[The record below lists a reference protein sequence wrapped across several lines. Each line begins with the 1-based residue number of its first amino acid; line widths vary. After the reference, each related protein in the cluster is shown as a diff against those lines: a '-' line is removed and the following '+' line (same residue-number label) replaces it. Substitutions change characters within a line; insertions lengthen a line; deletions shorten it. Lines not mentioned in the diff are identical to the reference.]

1 MVNGRFI
8 CIFIFIYLFSATG
21 VFATH
26 NRAGEITFRQ
36 IGNLTIEVTVTTY
49 TKASSVAADRDSLEF
64 FWGDNTSQFIK
75 RDNSRT
81 KFESND
87 VKINYYIATHT
98 YPGSARYTMYF
109 VDPNRVSTILNINY
123 PNSVDIPFFLS
134 TTFTLLNQQFQ
145 GPNNSVILLQP
156 PLDIACAGKKFI
168 HNPNGYDPDN
178 DSLVY
183 ELAVPLQSV
192 GLAVPNYL
200 YPDEIA
206 PGPNNTISINPS
218 TGEFVWDAPV
228 LQGEYNI
235 AIRILEYRKGVLINE
250 VLRDMQ
256 ILVRT
261 CINDP
266 PIIEA
271 ISELCV
277 IAGEKIDI
285 DIRVTDVNN
294 GQKVKLFATG
304 GPFTV
309 ENPGVLTTPAT
320 FQATP
325 LQAKFTWQTECKHIA
340 KDYYQIVFRALDNY
354 FGDSSGLATLKTL
367 RIKVVGPPPENVQ
380 TNQINEAIQLT
391 WDGNYRCDENGTKK
405 FAGFAVYRS
414 ETSIPFLPDTCNPG
428 LANSSYKKI
437 AIGVKNKTGNL
448 YSFTDNTVQKGYAYC
463 YRVTAE
469 FALLTANNVPF
480 DKFEGLASREVCFQ
494 ISRALPLFTKVSVE
508 TTDQINGVIQVNWT
522 KPVILQN
529 DTNAFKPP
537 FTFEFYRG
545 EGTSAAV
552 LLADKTVVTD
562 NLSSFTD
569 TSFFDSG
576 LNTRDFTYTYTI
588 RMLSAGNEA
597 GFSREASSI
606 FLNIKP
612 GDASLDLTWNVKVP
626 WSNFEYLVYMYDQA
640 NKTLLGKTSTNRF
653 LADNLTNGTEYC
665 FVIESK
671 GSFNLPG
678 LRDTLINLSQV
689 QCAMP
694 IDNLAPCQVTLTVK
708 NPCDL
713 IKSGVSFQDLF
724 NQLEWTNA
732 NDNDCPEKQ
741 RDGVRYRVYNAR
753 DAQSVYEVI
762 AEIQDIHITTYTH
775 YTPGGLAGCYYL
787 TVIDSLNNESPTSNI
802 VCIDNCPLYILPNTF
817 TPNGDGSNDVFVPL
831 TNYFIENIQ
840 LQVYNQWGNLVW
852 KTNEPALSWDGKN
865 LSGVPLADGVYHYTC
880 RIFSRL
886 VDGTLR
892 EEPFLTGF
900 IQIIR

>member
-1 MVNGRFI
+1 MNGRFI
-8 CIFIFIYLFSATG
+8 FVFFFLNLFYVTG
-21 VFATH
+21 IFATH

-36 IGNLTIEVTVTTY
+36 IGSLTIEVTVTTY
-49 TKASSVAADRDSLEF
+49 TKASSAAADRDSLEF
-64 FWGDNTSQFIK
+64 FWGDNTSDFIK

-98 YPGSARYTMYF
+98 YPGVARYTMYF
-109 VDPNRVSTILNINY
+109 VDPNRVNTILNINY

-156 PLDIACAGKKFI
+156 PLDLACAGKKFI

-183 ELAVPLQSV
+183 ELAIPLQSV
-192 GLAVPNYL
+192 GLPVPNYL

-206 PGPNNTISINPS
+206 PGPNNTISINRS
-218 TGEFVWDAPV
+218 TGEFAWDAPV

-256 ILVRT
+256 ILVRA

-266 PIIEA
+266 PMIEA

-277 IAGEKIDI
+277 IAGEKIEI

-309 ENPGVLTTPAT
+309 ENPGVLAAPAN
-320 FQATP
+320 FQSSP
-325 LQAKFTWQTECKHIA
+325 LQAKFIWQTACKHIS
-340 KDYYQIVFRALDNY
+340 KDYYQVVLRALDNY

-367 RIKVVGPPPENVQ
+367 RIKVVGPPPENFQ
-380 TNQINEAIQLT
+380 TNQADEAIRLT
-391 WDGNYRCDENGTKK
+391 WAGDYICNETGTKK

-414 ETSIPFLPDTCNPG
+414 ETSIPFLPDTCSPG
-428 LANSSYKKI
+428 LANSMYKKI
-437 AIGVKNKTGNL
+437 AIGVKTKTGNL

-469 FALLTANNVPF
+469 FALLTSNNVPF
-480 DKFEGLASREVCFQ
+480 DKFEGLASQEVCFQ
-494 ISRALPLFTKVSVE
+494 INRELPLITKVSV
-508 TTDQINGVIQVNWT
+508 TQTNKIDGIIQVSWT
-522 KPVILQN
+522 KPVFLPT
-529 DTNAFKPP
+529 DTNALKPP
-537 FTFEFYRG
+537 FTFEFYRV
-545 EGTSAAV
+545 EGTSAPV

-562 NLSSFTD
+562 NLTAFTD

-576 LNTRDFTYTYTI
+576 INTEDFSYRYTI
-588 RMLSAGNEA
+588 RMLSAGSEE

-612 GDASLDLTWNVKVP
+612 GDGSLDLSWNVKVP
-626 WSNFEYLVYMYDQA
+626 WSNFEYLVYMNDQG
-640 NKTLLGKTSTNRF
+640 NKTLVGKTSTDKF
-653 LADNLTNGTEYC
+653 LIGNLTNGTEYC
-665 FVIESK
+665 FVIESR

-678 LRDTLINLSQV
+678 LRDTLFNLSQI
-689 QCAMP
+689 QCAIP
-694 IDNLAPCQVTLTVK
+694 IDNLAPCPVTLTVK

-713 IKSGVSFQDLF
+713 IKSGISFQDLF
-724 NQLEWTNA
+724 NQLEWTKA
-732 NDNDCPEKQ
+732 NDNACPEKQ
-741 RDGVRYRVYNAR
+741 RDGVRYRVYNAGT
-753 DAQSVYEVI
+753 AQSAYEVI
-762 AEIQDIHITTYTH
+762 AEIQDINIATYTH

-787 TVIDSLNNESPTSNI
+787 TVIDSLNNESSPSNI

-817 TPNGDGSNDVFVPL
+817 TPNGDGSNDLFVPI
-831 TNYFIENIQ
+831 TNYFIESVHF
-840 LQVYNQWGNLVW
+840 QVYNQWGNLVW
-852 KTNEPALSWDGKN
+852 KTNDPLLSWNGN
-865 LSGVPLADGVYHYTC
+865 NISGVQLADGVYHYTC

-886 VDGTLR
+886 LDGTLK